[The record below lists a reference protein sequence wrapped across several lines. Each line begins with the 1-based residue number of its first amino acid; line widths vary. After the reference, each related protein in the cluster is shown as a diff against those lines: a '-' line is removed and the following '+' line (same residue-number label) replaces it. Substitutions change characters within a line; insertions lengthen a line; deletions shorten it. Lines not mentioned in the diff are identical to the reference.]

1 MQVSFRY
8 GDEASAKRYPLPV
21 STDSIWQIAD
31 RVVSASIPIPPCPLG
46 HILVPSV
53 SLPKLDTG
61 FQCALEANG
70 AAWPL
75 HAVPPAAA
83 VDTKPADSGAKAP
96 PTHAQTGSAEV
107 STHIDCF
114 HTERDLPESR
124 LLIRLACSVP
134 PERFLVTLSIRPLLI
149 DAEPPA
155 SDPVL
160 LTQPP
165 AISQM
170 QGPASIR
177 RRICS
182 PTALTMTLQAAQ
194 PAIAWQS
201 VVEACCDG
209 RFYGSWPLAIH
220 CAAAHGRIGAV
231 EAVAS
236 WEPVIRILRAG
247 SPVVASIRFGRGEL
261 LGAPLASTNGHLVT
275 VYGIDG
281 NRVLVHDPA
290 APDAASVPRSYDA
303 QAFTSA
309 WLRHRGAA
317 YLLAPP

>member
-1 MQVSFRY
+1 MQASFRY

-21 STDSIWQIAD
+21 STAGIWQITD
-31 RVVSASIPIPPCPLG
+31 GVVSASIAIPPCPRG

-53 SLPKLDTG
+53 CLPGLDTG
-61 FQCALEANG
+61 FQCALQANG
-70 AAWPL
+70 ATWPL
-75 HAVPPAAA
+75 HAVPQAPAVACE
-83 VDTKPADSGAKAP
+83 PADSGARAP
-96 PTHAQTGSAEV
+96 PTQGQTGSGEV

-114 HTERDLPESR
+114 HTERDLPASR
-124 LLIRLACSVP
+124 LVIRLACSVP
-134 PERFLVTLSIRPLLI
+134 PERFLVTLSMRPLVI

-155 SDPVL
+155 ADPVV

-177 RRICS
+177 GRICS
-182 PTALTMTLQAAQ
+182 PTALAMTLQAAQ

-201 VVEACCDG
+201 VVAACCDG
-209 RFYGSWPLAIH
+209 RFYGSWPLAIR
-220 CAAAHGRIGAV
+220 CAAAHGRLGAV

-247 SPVVASIRFGRGEL
+247 SPVVASIRFRRGEL

-275 VYGIDG
+275 VYGIVGD
-281 NRVLVHDPA
+281 RVLVHDPA

-303 QAFTSA
+303 QAFTNA
-309 WLRHRGAA
+309 WLRRRGAA